1 LQNAIMKAGIDT
13 MINEKIEKLLND
25 QLNRELYSAYLYLS
39 IEA

>member
-1 LQNAIMKAGIDT
+1 MKAGIDT